1 MFEIDNPFVMVVL
14 IVAISVGAGV
24 VNTYLKTRENTA
36 QNGATRDDL
45 DAMRADIA
53 RLNDRVRVLEKIA
66 TDKDRVLS
74 DEISRLA

>member
-14 IVAISVGAGV
+14 IVAISVSAGV

-36 QNGATRDDL
+36 QNGASRDDL

>member
-14 IVAISVGAGV
+14 IVAISVSAGV